1 MGNTT
6 TRAATGPLIME
17 QLVQLREDV
26 AQLSKAQERRDR
38 QFALLSQ
45 QIDRFLAAEIDLTGT
60 LVQVREVVG
69 VSRDSVAALREAAIE
84 LKRTIEGVLDLAVGD
99 PGLEAR
105 ERNGH

>member
-26 AQLSKAQERRDR
+26 AQLAKAQERRDR
-38 QFALLSQ
+38 QFQSLSQ
-45 QIDRFLAAEIDLTGT
+45 QIDRFLAAEIDVTGT

-69 VSRDSVAALREAAIE
+69 VSRDNVAALREAAIA
-84 LKRTIEGVLDLAVGD
+84 LKRTIEGVLDLTVGD